1 MPNLQGAEPKTEPS
15 KRSPLLNGPAAT
27 WSQLHIGNLL
37 YWRCSDSSHRS
48 LPSLLAVPMEAPLFK
63 YLQNSWSVCM
73 IFCTTFSQTKEP
85 VLWHSNRPVTMT
97 HWSYQTLCQVKVD
110 NLKEQWGLSTEG
122 SAKAP
127 VQRWVSAGFKCFA
140 LVCEIFA
147 ESTALMWWFVHSS

>member
-1 MPNLQGAEPKTEPS
+1 M
-15 KRSPLLNGPAAT
+15 
-27 WSQLHIGNLL
+27 
-37 YWRCSDSSHRS
+37 
-48 LPSLLAVPMEAPLFK
+48 
-63 YLQNSWSVCM
+63 
-73 IFCTTFSQTKEP
+73 
-85 VLWHSNRPVTMT
+85 WHSNRPVTMT

-147 ESTALMWWFVHSS
+147 ESTALIVVVCPQQLEYIIAGTRLWNQE